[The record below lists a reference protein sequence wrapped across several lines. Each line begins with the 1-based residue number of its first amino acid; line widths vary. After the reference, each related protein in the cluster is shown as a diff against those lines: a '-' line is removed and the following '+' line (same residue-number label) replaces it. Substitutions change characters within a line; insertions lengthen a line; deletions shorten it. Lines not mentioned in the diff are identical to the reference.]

1 MSRAPGAWLGA
12 DVVFVYDAEAEGDQ
26 GAVEERRSLAPR
38 SFEAQDPR
46 AGFVDRESR
55 RIFDRDPDRERA
67 LWQELLDEGLEP
79 SPPEARGE
87 GELQLDRSRL
97 SDCVARLID
106 RGWQVEAEGVRLRS
120 PSTSRASVRTGVDW
134 FDLEGEV
141 VFGDQR
147 VALPELL
154 LAARAGGRTVR
165 LDDGSLGLLPSEW
178 LARLAPIAELAE
190 ANDGPLRFRPS
201 QALLLDT
208 LLAAQP
214 EIDVDAAFEK
224 ACRRL
229 ERIGEPQPA
238 PTPEGVRARM
248 RPYQQEGLGW
258 LLRMSE
264 IGMGAC
270 LADDMGLGKTLQAL
284 ALLVARR
291 RSREAQDEVRQD
303 EQAAGRA
310 ASDPAP
316 ETGEPLPSL
325 VVVPASLVQSWLDE
339 AARFTPELATLA
351 YTGPLRARLRDAI
364 AEADL
369 VVTTYATLR
378 RDAATLAERSFDCV
392 ILDEAQAIKNAQTQ
406 VSKAARL
413 LRARQRIALSGTP
426 VENHLGEL
434 WALFDFLNPGLLGPR
449 ARRAKSL
456 ADADD
461 ETVGDLARSLAPF
474 ILRRTKAQVLTD
486 LPPKTEQTIH
496 CTLVGRERRLYQEL
510 RDHYRTSLLSRV
522 DAEGLGRSRI
532 HVLEALLRLRQTAC
546 HPGLVDPS
554 LRQAGSAK
562 LDALFQHLEPALDE
576 GHKALV
582 FSQFTTLLGLVRER
596 LDEAGI

>member
-1 MSRAPGAWLGA
+1 
-12 DVVFVYDAEAEGDQ
+12 
-26 GAVEERRSLAPR
+26 
-38 SFEAQDPR
+38 
-46 AGFVDRESR
+46 
-55 RIFDRDPDRERA
+55 
-67 LWQELLDEGLEP
+67 
-79 SPPEARGE
+79 
-87 GELQLDRSRL
+87 
-97 SDCVARLID
+97 
-106 RGWQVEAEGVRLRS
+106 
-120 PSTSRASVRTGVDW
+120 
-134 FDLEGEV
+134 
-141 VFGDQR
+141 
-147 VALPELL
+147 
-154 LAARAGGRTVR
+154 
-165 LDDGSLGLLPSEW
+165 
-178 LARLAPIAELAE
+178 
-190 ANDGPLRFRPS
+190 
-201 QALLLDT
+201 
-208 LLAAQP
+208 
-214 EIDVDAAFEK
+214 
-224 ACRRL
+224 
-229 ERIGEPQPA
+229 
-238 PTPEGVRARM
+238 
-248 RPYQQEGLGW
+248 
-258 LLRMSE
+258 
-264 IGMGAC
+264 
-270 LADDMGLGKTLQAL
+270 
-284 ALLVARR
+284 
-291 RSREAQDEVRQD
+291 
-303 EQAAGRA
+303 
-310 ASDPAP
+310 
-316 ETGEPLPSL
+316 
-325 VVVPASLVQSWLDE
+325 VPASLVQSWLDE

-351 YTGPLRARLRDAI
+351 YTGPQRARLRDAI

-596 LDEAGI
+596 LDEAGIRYAYLDGRTRNRGECVRRFQEDPGCRVFLVSLKAGGQGLNLTAADFVFLLDPWWNPAVEAQAIDRVHRIGQTRPVFAYRIVSRDTVEEKILELQESKRQLADAIVSGASNGLRDLSREDLERLLE